1 MDRSENKLK
10 IGIFGG
16 SFDPV
21 HIGHLIIAESAR
33 NQFCLEKI
41 IFIPAGIPP
50 HRDALI
56 ATGRHRLEMTKL
68 AIADN
73 PNFEVSDIEI
83 KKEGISYTYETL
95 QIIQKQLNAEFYII
109 VGWDAFVIL
118 PSWYNAEKLAEQ
130 FTFIVA
136 PRIVEKQQAFQ
147 FPFQVKYEM
156 LDIPRIEI
164 SSTLI
169 RRKIKAG
176 QSIRYLV
183 PDSVLKYIYQEKLY
197 E

>member
-1 MDRSENKLK
+1 LK

-130 FTFIVA
+130 FPFIVA

-147 FPFQVKYEM
+147 FPFWVKYEM

>member
-130 FTFIVA
+130 FPFIVA